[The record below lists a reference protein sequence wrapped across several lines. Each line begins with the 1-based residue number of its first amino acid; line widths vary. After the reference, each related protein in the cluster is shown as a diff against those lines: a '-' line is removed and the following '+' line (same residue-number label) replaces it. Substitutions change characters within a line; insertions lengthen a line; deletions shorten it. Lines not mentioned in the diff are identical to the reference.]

1 MNEDKHLVWP
11 SYVHLFCCATIPCSV
26 TLVQAWDILANFVMI
41 ITNNKSILQAI
52 IVEVIS
58 EKGERGTNVHNVHIV
73 IMSQL
78 QNDKIGLMSKWLWEV
93 PTSQYYMYYSVFS
106 RYSPV
111 TNTLTTAHCLTL
123 QNLSFS
129 STDNNN
135 YYYCLHLRITT
146 SEFAM
151 LSSFKMRDYTYTF
164 HWQQM
169 SQMPRGKTYGKE
181 IWDMVKV

>member
-1 MNEDKHLVWP
+1 MKTSINNILVWS

-58 EKGERGTNVHNVHIV
+58 EKGERGANVHNVHIV
-73 IMSQL
+73 ITSQL

-106 RYSPV
+106 RHSSV
-111 TNTLTTAHCLTL
+111 MNTLTTAHCLTL
-123 QNLSFS
+123 QN
-129 STDNNN
+129 
-135 YYYCLHLRITT
+135 
-146 SEFAM
+146 
-151 LSSFKMRDYTYTF
+151 
-164 HWQQM
+164 
-169 SQMPRGKTYGKE
+169 GKK
-181 IWDMVKV
+181 II